1 MRFQL
6 GLFQPLVLVCYQS
19 KVDANRIV
27 IVGAGII
34 GASIAYHLVKRG
46 AKVVVLEAM
55 RPGAG
60 ATEKSFG
67 WINATFSKRP
77 QAYFDLNQAGLA
89 GWRRLQTEL
98 GGELKVQWGGSVAW
112 TPAGQT
118 ADDLR
123 EDVRKH
129 QEWGYATHL
138 IDEGE
143 FHSLLPNVAPGEF
156 GAACHCEFEGA
167 VDPVDA
173 LKALLRQVRELGG
186 EVRYPLEADGL
197 KLEGGRVTAIR
208 TGEST
213 LEADTVVLASGVAT
227 QRLAEMAEVSVPLKE
242 SRGVLVHTRP
252 QPKLIDRVVL
262 APGVHCKQ
270 KLDGRVVVGGPIV
283 AGAGTANGEQPASSI
298 TGDPAD
304 NGQKILREAARVL
317 PGIRGVAVERV
328 TVGYRVMPLD
338 EYPVVGFSDRCP
350 NLYVAAMHSGVTLAP
365 LIGQLAA
372 LEILDG
378 VRVSSLEPYRPSRFT
393 D

>member
-1 MRFQL
+1 M
-6 GLFQPLVLVCYQS
+6 
-19 KVDANRIV
+19 DANRIV

-34 GASIAYHLVKRG
+34 GASIAFHLVKRG
-46 AKVVVLEAM
+46 AKVVIVEAV

-77 QAYFDLNQAGLA
+77 RAYFDLNQLGLA
-89 GWRRLQTEL
+89 GWRRLETEL

-112 TPAGQT
+112 APAGET
-118 ADDLR
+118 EHNLR
-123 EDVRKH
+123 ENVRSH

-143 FHSLLPNVAPGEF
+143 FRRLLPNVAHGEF
-156 GAACHCEFEGA
+156 GAACHSEFEGA

-186 EVRYPLEADGL
+186 EVRYPFEADGL
-197 KLEGGRVTAIR
+197 KLEGGRVRAVRAGDI
-208 TGEST
+208 SVD
-213 LEADTVVLASGVAT
+213 ADTVVLASGVAT
-227 QRLAEMAEVSVPLKE
+227 QRLAHLAEVSIPLKE
-242 SRGVLVHTRP
+242 SGGVLVHTRP

-270 KLDGRVVVGGPIV
+270 KLDGRVVVGGQIV
-283 AGAGTANGEQPASSI
+283 AGVGTAD
-298 TGDPAD
+298 GDVPEPGD
-304 NGQKILREAARVL
+304 DGQRILREAARVL
-317 PGIRGVAVERV
+317 PGVRGVAVERV
-328 TVGYRVMPLD
+328 TVGYRVMPVD
-338 EYPVVGFSDRCP
+338 EYPIVGFCDECP
-350 NLYVAAMHSGVTLAP
+350 NLYVATLHSGVTLAP

-378 VRVSSLEPYRPSRFT
+378 ARVNSLEPYRPARFN

>member
-1 MRFQL
+1 MAA
-6 GLFQPLVLVCYQS
+6 
-19 KVDANRIV
+19 KRIV
-27 IVGAGII
+27 VVGSGII

-46 AKVVVLEAM
+46 ASVVIVDAV

-77 QAYFDLNQAGLA
+77 RAYFDLNQLGLA
-89 GWRRLQTEL
+89 GWRRLEIEL

-112 TPAGQT
+112 APADAT
-118 ADDLR
+118 AETLR
-123 EDVRKH
+123 ADVRRH

-138 IDEGE
+138 IDEEE
-143 FHSLLPNVAPGEF
+143 FRRLLPNIAPGHF

-186 EVRYPLEADGL
+186 EVRHPFQVDGV
-197 KLEGGRVTAIR
+197 KLESGRVTAVR
-208 TGEST
+208 AGEST
-213 LEADTVVLASGVAT
+213 LEAGTVVLASGVAT
-227 QRLAEMAEVSVPLKE
+227 QLLAEMAEVNIPLKE

-262 APGVHCKQ
+262 APDVHCKQ
-270 KLDGRVVVGGPIV
+270 KLDGRVVVGGRIV
-283 AGAGTANGEQPASSI
+283 AGVG
-298 TGDPAD
+298 TGDGEMVEPGD
-304 NGQKILREAARVL
+304 NGQQILREAAKVL

-328 TVGYRVMPLD
+328 TIGLRVMPAD
-338 EYPVVGFSDRCP
+338 EYPVVGFSERCP

-378 VRVSSLEPYRPSRFT
+378 ARVSSLDPYRPSRFT

>member
-1 MRFQL
+1 M
-6 GLFQPLVLVCYQS
+6 
-19 KVDANRIV
+19 DANRIV
-27 IVGAGII
+27 VVGAGIL

-46 AKVVVLEAM
+46 ASVLIVEAV
-55 RPGAG
+55 RPGAE

-77 QAYFDLNQAGLA
+77 RAYFDLNQLGLA
-89 GWRRLQTEL
+89 GWRRLEIEL
-98 GGELKVQWGGSVAW
+98 GGELKVQWGGSVSWA
-112 TPAGQT
+112 PADST

-123 EDVRKH
+123 ENVRRH

-138 IDEGE
+138 IDEEE
-143 FHSLLPNVAPGEF
+143 FRRLLPNVTPGDF
-156 GAACHCEFEGA
+156 GAACHSEFEGS

-186 EVRYPLEADGL
+186 EVQYPLQADGL
-197 KLEGGRVTAIR
+197 KLESGRVTAIR
-208 TGEST
+208 AGEISVD
-213 LEADTVVLASGVAT
+213 ADIVVLASGVAT
-227 QRLAEMAEVSVPLKE
+227 QRLAEMVEVSIPLKE
-242 SRGVLVHTRP
+242 SQGVLVHTRP
-252 QPKLIDRVVL
+252 QPKQIDRVVL

-270 KLDGRVVVGGPIV
+270 KLDGRVVVGGQIV
-283 AGAGTANGEQPASSI
+283 AGVGTANGEVPQP
-298 TGDPAD
+298 GED
-304 NGQKILREAARVL
+304 GQRILREAARVL

-328 TVGYRVMPLD
+328 TVGHRVMPLD
-338 EYPVVGFSDRCP
+338 EYPVIGFSDRCP

-378 VRVSSLEPYRPSRFT
+378 ARVSSLEPYRPSRFT

>member
-1 MRFQL
+1 M
-6 GLFQPLVLVCYQS
+6 
-19 KVDANRIV
+19 DANRIV
-27 IVGAGII
+27 VVGAGIL

-46 AKVVVLEAM
+46 ASVVIVEAV

-77 QAYFDLNQAGLA
+77 RPYFDLNQLGLA
-89 GWRRLQTEL
+89 GWRRLEIEL
-98 GGELKVQWGGSVAW
+98 GGELKVQWGGSVSWA
-112 TPAGQT
+112 PADAT

-123 EDVRKH
+123 QNVRKH

-138 IDEGE
+138 IDEDG
-143 FHSLLPNVAPGEF
+143 FRRLLPNVTPGDF
-156 GAACHCEFEGA
+156 GAACHSEFEGA

-186 EVRYPLEADGL
+186 EVRYPLQADGL
-197 KLEGGRVTAIR
+197 KLENGRVTAIR
-208 TGEST
+208 AGEISVD
-213 LEADTVVLASGVAT
+213 AGTVVLASGVAT
-227 QRLAEMAEVSVPLKE
+227 QQLAEMAEVSIPLKE
-242 SRGVLVHTRP
+242 SQGVLVHTRP

-270 KLDGRVVVGGPIV
+270 KLDGRVVVGGQVV
-283 AGAGTANGEQPASSI
+283 AGFGTANDETPEPGE
-298 TGDPAD
+298 
-304 NGQKILREAARVL
+304 NGQRILREAARVL

-328 TVGYRVMPLD
+328 TVGHRVMPVD
-338 EYPVVGFSDRCP
+338 EYPVIGFSDRCP

-378 VRVSSLEPYRPSRFT
+378 ARVSSLEPYRPSRFT

>member
-1 MRFQL
+1 MT
-6 GLFQPLVLVCYQS
+6 
-19 KVDANRIV
+19 ANRIV
-27 IVGAGII
+27 VVGAGII

-46 AKVVVLEAM
+46 AKVVIAEAV
-55 RPGAG
+55 RPGAA

-77 QAYFDLNQAGLA
+77 RGYFDLNQAGLA
-89 GWRRLQTEL
+89 GWRRLEVEL
-98 GGELKVQWGGSVAW
+98 GGELKVRWGGSVAW
-112 TPAGQT
+112 AGPDAT
-118 ADDLR
+118 AETLR
-123 EDVRKH
+123 ENVRKH

-138 IDEGE
+138 IDEEE
-143 FHSLLPNVAPGEF
+143 FHQLMPNVAPGEF
-156 GAACHCEFEGA
+156 GAACHSEFEGA

-186 EVRYPLEADGL
+186 EVRYPYEVDGL
-197 KLEGGRVTAIR
+197 KLEGGRVASLR
-208 TGEST
+208 AGESSMN
-213 LEADTVVLASGVAT
+213 ADVLVLASGVAT

-252 QPKLIDRVVL
+252 QPRLIERVLL

-270 KLDGRVVVGGPIV
+270 KLDGRVVVGGHVV
-283 AGAGTANGEQPASSI
+283 AGVGTADSDAKE
-298 TGDPAD
+298 DPATGSAED
-304 NGQKILREAARVL
+304 GQPILREAARVL
-317 PGIRGVAVERV
+317 RGIRGVAVERV
-328 TVGYRVMPLD
+328 TVGYRVMPVD

-350 NLYVAAMHSGVTLAP
+350 NLYIAAMHSGMTLAP

-378 VRVSSLEPYRPSRFT
+378 ARVEALDPYRPARFT